1 MFTRAF
7 SPLSSAIGDWLIKDL
22 ARRGEHALRQN
33 HRTYFE
39 SLLDEFGLAY
49 SCEPAE
55 VSRIP
60 QEGPV
65 VVVANHPFGLA
76 EGPILGD
83 LLTRCRPDVKFL
95 ANSLLS
101 AIPGLAP
108 YIFPV
113 DPFGG
118 PEAARQNWTSMRQ
131 GLKWLAEGHLL
142 VVFPAGEVAS
152 FQWPQLGITD
162 PSWHVSLARIIRRS
176 KASVVP
182 AFFHGINSPAFHA
195 AGLLH
200 PRLRTLLLPFEF
212 HNKRGTTIRLSI
224 GSAIPARRL
233 AHLTE
238 DTELI
243 QYLRHRTYLQ
253 EGPRSQTAK
262 PTRAAQR
269 AMIAPPVDHATQA
282 DEVTALRPNQR
293 LTTASDFEV
302 YIASA
307 REIPMILQEI
317 GRLREITFREAGE
330 GSGNS
335 CDLDVFDQH
344 YQHLFIW
351 NRVKQEIVGAY
362 RVARTDEVVSRFG
375 PQGLYTSTL
384 FRLKPGFLQTIQ
396 PALELGRS
404 FVRKEYQRS
413 YTPLLLLWKA
423 IGSYVV
429 ANPRYKTLYGPVSIS
444 RDYTARSQ
452 ELIVAYTHARR
463 RDSRLAG
470 SVQARRKFS
479 TRSSRAQDLRLL
491 SVMLPDLAELSNVVS
506 DLEPDGK
513 GIPVLLHHYL
523 NIGGEVLEFSVDGSF
538 SDVLD
543 GLVVVDLTQTNRRML
558 DRYMGAAGADSF
570 LSHHLCP
577 KTAAV
582 R

>member
-1 MFTRAF
+1 MFTQRF

-22 ARRGEHALRQN
+22 ARRGECARVQA
-33 HRTYFE
+33 HRPYFE
-39 SLLDEFGLAY
+39 SLLNEFGLAY
-49 SCEPAE
+49 SCEPIE
-55 VSRIP
+55 SSRIP
-60 QEGPV
+60 REGPA

-95 ANSLLS
+95 ANSLLT

-108 YIFPV
+108 YLLPV

-118 PEAARQNWTSMRQ
+118 PTAARQNVTSMRQ
-131 GLKWLAEGHLL
+131 GLKWLEEGHLL
-142 VVFPAGEVAS
+142 VIFPAGEVAS
-152 FQWPQLGITD
+152 FQGPQLGITD
-162 PSWHVSLARIIRRS
+162 PSWHAGLARIIRRS

-233 AHLTE
+233 SHLTG
-238 DTELI
+238 DSELI
-243 QYLRHRTYLQ
+243 QYLRHRTYLHAGQ
-253 EGPRSQTAK
+253 RARTSK
-262 PTRAAQR
+262 PTAAAARAKIANPSEPAAQR
-269 AMIAPPVDHATQA
+269 E
-282 DEVTALRPNQR
+282 EVAALRPDQQLISANEF
-293 LTTASDFEV
+293 DV

-307 REIPMILQEI
+307 QDIPAILQEI
-317 GRLREITFREAGE
+317 GRLREVTFREAGE
-330 GSGNS
+330 GSGNAR
-335 CDLDVFDQH
+335 DLDVFDQH
-344 YQHLFIW
+344 YQHLFMW
-351 NRVKQEIVGAY
+351 NRVKEEVVGAY

-384 FRLKPGFLQTIQ
+384 FRLRPGFLQSIQ

-429 ANPRYKTLYGPVSIS
+429 ANPRYKTLFGPVSIS
-444 RDYTARSQ
+444 RDYTTRSQ
-452 ELIVAYTHARR
+452 ELIVAYAQARR
-463 RDSRLAG
+463 RNVELAG
-470 SVQARRKFS
+470 SVRPRRKFAS
-479 TRSSRAQDLRLL
+479 GSSRAQNLRLL
-491 SVMLPDLAELSNVVS
+491 GEMLPDLAELSSVVS

-558 DRYMGAAGADSF
+558 ERYMGSTGASRF
-570 LSHHLCP
+570 LGHHLALEV
-577 KTAAV
+577 AAPG
-582 R
+582 